1 MKPALSRSC
10 KVEQALYPFVMP
22 DGALNVSNRF
32 AYKNTEVITL
42 MNNVKHI
49 ADEKE
54 RQRVF
59 DRVQDIIGYEQPV
72 IPLFNDMNI
81 VAYNKRLKNYK
92 PLIYGVDLSKVELM
106 NEHE

>member
-1 MKPALSRSC
+1 
-10 KVEQALYPFVMP
+10 MP

-54 RQRVF
+54 RQRVL
-59 DRVQDIIGYEQPV
+59 IGCRTLLAMNSL
-72 IPLFNDMNI
+72 LFRFLTI
-81 VAYNKRLKNYK
+81 
-92 PLIYGVDLSKVELM
+92 
-106 NEHE
+106 